1 MPKKYLP
8 KGTDFLACE
17 ETIGDL
23 IWDWFTAPG
32 IESGESSKLKYDIA
46 IEIRKTRRRN
56 RADISTEKGMVRENQ
71 ER

>member
-23 IWDWFTAPG
+23 IDDWFTVPSIG
-32 IESGESSKLKYDIA
+32 SEESSKLKYDIC
-46 IEIRKTRRRN
+46 IEIRKTRRSN
-56 RADISTEKGMVRENQ
+56 HADIFTTL
-71 ER
+71 